1 MRNRIS
7 VRNVINKFWTV
18 IFWRHWICFGTKI
31 AWNAAAATVDS
42 ATSAPHCSR
51 VKIFFCAKVITWG
64 EKCDCEEKLGTSK
77 SNNNPFSDWRRLY
90 GNTGLCSACNKLIPA
105 FEMVMRAKRN
115 VYHLECFACQQ
126 CNHRS
131 VAVANTIIFKYSF
144 GFPSDFALAID
155 SICVITKFCAKVTMR
170 SVRCALKTTH
180 KHRMPCRAAITTTTT
195 VLIKISSVRATI
207 RNRHRHS
214 NNGMATTP
222 TPSTQVPTF
231 QPPIRCRHFTQTIS
245 WTTVMYV
252 VLPKCQ

>member
-1 MRNRIS
+1 M
-7 VRNVINKFWTV
+7 
-18 IFWRHWICFGTKI
+18 KI
-31 AWNAAAATVDS
+31 AWNAAAATVGS
-42 ATSAPHCSR
+42 VTSAQHCSR

-64 EKCDCEEKLGTSK
+64 EKYGCKDELGVSK
-77 SNNNPFSDWRRLY
+77 NNNNSFSDWRRLY

-131 VAVANTIIFKYSF
+131 VAIANTNPFKYSSRF
-144 GFPSDFALAID
+144 SPDFALAID
-155 SICVITKFCAKVTMR
+155 SICVIIKFCAKVTMK
-170 SVRCALKTTH
+170 SVRCVLKTTH

-195 VLIKISSVRATI
+195 VLIKTSNVREMI

-222 TPSTQVPTF
+222 TLPTQVQTF
-231 QPPIRCRHFTQTIS
+231 QPPIRCRHFIQTIS